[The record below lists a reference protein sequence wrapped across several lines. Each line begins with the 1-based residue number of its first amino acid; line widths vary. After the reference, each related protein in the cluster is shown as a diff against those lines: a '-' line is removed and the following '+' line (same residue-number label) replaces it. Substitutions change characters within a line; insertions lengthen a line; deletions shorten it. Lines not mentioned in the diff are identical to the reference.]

1 MKEFL
6 KNIKKAW
13 KYGKNQKKYIIG
25 YIAFNVVFIF
35 INLFVPILSAKIIVS
50 LTSNQFEQVLFI
62 GLVILIVEILRNT
75 AYYATSYF
83 RHRIFR
89 ETFNEIEISLGTEIL
104 KIENSCLDENGSGL
118 FIQRLTN
125 DASKVADIFVVL
137 NVYLTNIVTNIG
149 IFLAVFIISKIMF
162 LYIVIM
168 ITTIFIVEKKRI
180 TIVNQKD
187 KAYRKEH
194 EKLSGFVGELVHG
207 AHDIKML
214 NAEKSFI
221 KELGKRITR
230 LNQEKYN
237 MNSINRNYQ
246 FITGTLRDLFDA
258 GSIFT
263 SILLIAQGNL
273 TIANALVV
281 HNYMGNLASIV
292 FYISE
297 FLEKVKDFNL
307 SSERIFS
314 IMDSEEFPKEKF
326 GKKQLKKIHGDFE
339 FKNVYFGY
347 NKEQLTIK
355 NMSFK
360 IKANS
365 TVAFVG
371 KSGAGKSTV
380 FSLLC
385 KMYDINSGDIT
396 IDGISIKELDKDSIR
411 GNITIISQNPY
422 IFNMSIKENLRLV
435 KENLTDEEM
444 IEACKTAC
452 LDEFV
457 NSLPEGYDTM
467 IGEGGIN
474 LSGGE
479 RQRLAIAR
487 ALVQKTEIILFDEAT
502 SALDN
507 ETQSSIKQAI
517 DNMKNK
523 YTILIIAHRLSTVIN
538 SDRIL
543 LVEDGTIVDE
553 GTHEELLK
561 NSKTYHQLYDNEL
574 KNKMI
579 KKSNKIPN
587 FQEKNKFHKIVEKN

>member
-221 KELGKRITR
+221 KELGKRITH

-273 TIANALVV
+273 SIANALVV
-281 HNYMGNLASIV
+281 NNYMGNLASIV

-314 IMDSEEFPKEKF
+314 IIDSKEFPKEKF

-339 FKNVYFGY
+339 FKNVCFGY
-347 NKEQLTIK
+347 KPEQLTIK
-355 NMSFK
+355 NMNFK

-444 IEACKTAC
+444 VEACKTAC
-452 LDEFV
+452 LDEFI

-487 ALVQKTEIILFDEAT
+487 ALVQKTEMILFDEAT

-517 DNMKNK
+517 DNMKNE

-538 SDRIL
+538 SDKIL

-561 NSKTYHQLYDNEL
+561 NSKTYHQLYDAEL
-574 KNKMI
+574 KKQN
-579 KKSNKIPN
+579 N
-587 FQEKNKFHKIVEKN
+587 

>member
-13 KYGKNQKKYIIG
+13 KYGKNQKKYIVG

-168 ITTIFIVEKKRI
+168 ITTVFIVEKKRI

-221 KELGKRITR
+221 KELGKRITH

-246 FITGTLRDLFDA
+246 FITGTIRDLFDA

-273 TIANALVV
+273 SIANALVV
-281 HNYMGNLASIV
+281 NNYMGNLASIV

-314 IMDSEEFPKEKF
+314 IIDSKEFPKEKF

-339 FKNVYFGY
+339 FKNVCFGY
-347 NKEQLTIK
+347 KPEQLTIK
-355 NMSFK
+355 NMNFK

-452 LDEFV
+452 LDEFI

-517 DNMKNK
+517 DNMKNE
-523 YTILIIAHRLSTVIN
+523 YTILIIAHRLSAVIN
-538 SDRIL
+538 SDKIL

-561 NSKTYHQLYDNEL
+561 NSKTYHQLYDAEL
-574 KNKMI
+574 KKQN
-579 KKSNKIPN
+579 N
-587 FQEKNKFHKIVEKN
+587 